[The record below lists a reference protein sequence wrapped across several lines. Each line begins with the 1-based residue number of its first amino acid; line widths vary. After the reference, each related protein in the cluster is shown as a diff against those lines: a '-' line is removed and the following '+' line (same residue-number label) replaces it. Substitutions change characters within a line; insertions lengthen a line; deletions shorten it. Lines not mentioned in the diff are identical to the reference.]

1 MLERAAYPL
10 IFANLRSVYAPVA
23 CTIGEAT
30 GRIKRAGYCWVIG
43 ALISGQAG
51 LRTPAVVCTTISF
64 VQGEGRMTKLE
75 SKFQRSFMEE
85 LRQRY
90 PEAIVVKNDANYLQG
105 VPDVLML
112 LHDTWAAFEVKPYR
126 DARTEPNQKYYVRLM
141 NDMSF
146 AAFVYPENKD
156 EVLDALQFALASRG
170 AARLP

>member
-1 MLERAAYPL
+1 
-10 IFANLRSVYAPVA
+10 
-23 CTIGEAT
+23 
-30 GRIKRAGYCWVIG
+30 
-43 ALISGQAG
+43 
-51 LRTPAVVCTTISF
+51 
-64 VQGEGRMTKLE
+64 
-75 SKFQRSFMEE
+75 MEE